1 MDAPKLFFSLLLLGG
16 SLFVS
21 GCASS
26 KAEATQQDA
35 VVWAAGDTTELVF
48 SCEEPMPVLDFIKW
62 AQMATG
68 RRFVVNAQMVKDTE
82 ISLVGEIRCRKDQV
96 GPFIETMLYTKGLAL
111 KQRNHGDLEVL
122 EVVAIE
128 S

>member
-1 MDAPKLFFSLLLLGG
+1 MNAPKLFFSLLLLGG
-16 SLFVS
+16 SVFVS

-26 KAEATQQDA
+26 KGEVAQQDA
-35 VVWAAGDTTELVF
+35 VVWATGDKTELTF
-48 SCEEPMPVLDFIKW
+48 SCEKPMPVMDFIKW

-68 RRFVVNAQMVKDTE
+68 RRFVVREQLVKDVE
-82 ISLVGEIRCRKDQV
+82 LSLVGEIRCRKDQV

-111 KQRNHGDLEVL
+111 KQRNHGDLEHL